1 MKKHPTCLNYIM
13 SNNYIRQYRKTM
25 NFDEK
30 IGTNSRKMKKKFKGT
45 VVE

>member
-1 MKKHPTCLNYIM
+1 M
-13 SNNYIRQYRKTM
+13 SNNYNATM

>member
-1 MKKHPTCLNYIM
+1 M
-13 SNNYIRQYRKTM
+13 SNNYIRHNATM